1 MTFSVQADA
10 TRKLVGAESG
20 TASNITVDQS
30 GTTKTF
36 YNEDPFADNDEFE
49 VAGDAVIDFTETNPF
64 GDP

>member
-1 MTFSVQADA
+1 MTFSVQAAA

-20 TASNITVDQS
+20 TSSNITTDQS
-30 GTTKTF
+30 GTIKTF

-49 VAGDAVIDFTETNPF
+49 VAGDSVIDFTESNPF